1 MGNVQKSPSSIPLGN
16 FDIFIE
22 KNIDKFKKKL
32 GFVNRKMMQDIQIK
46 EIMYFAV
53 KAKEKE
59 IQDAITLKMKEMFTN
74 LTTKKKI
81 LDLDATK
88 KHTFSNYRT
97 FFDPT

>member
-1 MGNVQKSPSSIPLGN
+1 MGDVQKSPRSIPLGN

-59 IQDAITLKMKEMFTN
+59 IQDAITLKMKEM